1 MSSVPP
7 PESHANSP
15 LPKVDNPDDYDIG
28 IQDSYVSWAL
38 KNQKVLPPI
47 TWENWFSEV
56 NWLNATI
63 VGFPTLVAI
72 YALFN
77 VKLRWETALFS
88 GFYYFITALGKHLYD
103 APSPTLISTVSR
115 RNHGGIP

>member
-7 PESHANSP
+7 PESHTKSS
-15 LPKVDNPDDYDIG
+15 LPKVDNPDDHDIG
-28 IQDSYVSWAL
+28 IQDNYVSWAL

-47 TWENWFSEV
+47 TWENWFFEV

-88 GFYYFITALGKHLYD
+88 VFYYFITALGEQPYYASFTNLNLNCLYRYYGR
-103 APSPTLISTVSR
+103 IS
-115 RNHGGIP
+115 